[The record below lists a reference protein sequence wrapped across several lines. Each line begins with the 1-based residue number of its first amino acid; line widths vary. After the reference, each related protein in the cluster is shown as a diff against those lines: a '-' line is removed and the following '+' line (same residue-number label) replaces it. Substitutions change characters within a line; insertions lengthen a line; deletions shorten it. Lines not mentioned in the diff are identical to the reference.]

1 MTYFDNN
8 RLILK
13 MTQEEKG
20 YFSSLYEMADSTM
33 SGKLEG
39 KIAAN
44 FLKKSGLPKEILKKI
59 WLISAQT
66 DPSFIEKDEFYVALR
81 LVALAQNNLEC
92 SAESI
97 RLNHPIPPL
106 PKFDLKVDDTSST
119 FSLPKTSISTNNL
132 NSNFNPMNNNN
143 MGNLNPLN
151 NSNNNINI
159 NYKQINN
166 NSNNNINN
174 NAINENN
181 INTNINDN
189 FKQMNNMNNN
199 NFNETNNMNTNFN
212 DMHNMNN
219 NFNQMNNNINNNY
232 NQMNNNMN
240 NNYNQ
245 MNDNMNNN
253 FNQMNNNMN
262 NNYNQMNNNM
272 NVNYEI
278 TPQDIENYKSIYLVN
293 KDEDNSISIQKAKQ
307 IWSGSGISNN
317 IIDKI
322 LDLIPNK
329 TNNSLKEKEFHVCT
343 HLILK
348 KLPIQ
353 NFLPSSL
360 NDYLKSKDEL
370 NFQNNHNQPGNIE
383 NVLYK
388 EFNMKP
394 IVHIKRKSNMNHYK
408 GVEQVGTISGTKNLL
423 EQLKLMN
430 EDANDENKFLT
441 KELDENM
448 ELLNSFIDDMQKINR
463 MIQNVDNK
471 IKGTKNMI
479 MEFRRKKNIEN
490 DNIARMK
497 VDMKM
502 ANDEANNLLNNNH

>member
-212 DMHNMNN
+212 DMH
-219 NFNQMNNNINNNY
+219 
-232 NQMNNNMN
+232 
-240 NNYNQ
+240 
-245 MNDNMNNN
+245 NMNNN

-479 MEFRRKKNIEN
+479 MEFRKKKNIEN

>member
-174 NAINENN
+174 NTINENN
-181 INTNINDN
+181 MNTNINDN

-212 DMHNMNN
+212 DMH
-219 NFNQMNNNINNNY
+219 
-232 NQMNNNMN
+232 
-240 NNYNQ
+240 
-245 MNDNMNNN
+245 NMNNN

-448 ELLNSFIDDMQKINR
+448 ELLNSFVDDMQKINR

-502 ANDEANNLLNNNH
+502 ANDEANNLLNNKH

>member
-97 RLNHPIPPL
+97 KLNHPIPPL
-106 PKFDLKVDDTSST
+106 PKFDLKVDDTSSI

-174 NAINENN
+174 NTINENN
-181 INTNINDN
+181 MNTNINDN

-199 NFNETNNMNTNFN
+199 NFNEM
-212 DMHNMNN
+212 
-219 NFNQMNNNINNNY
+219 
-232 NQMNNNMN
+232 
-240 NNYNQ
+240 
-245 MNDNMNNN
+245 
-253 FNQMNNNMN
+253 NNMN

-502 ANDEANNLLNNNH
+502 ANEEANNLLNNNH

>member
-212 DMHNMNN
+212 DMH
-219 NFNQMNNNINNNY
+219 
-232 NQMNNNMN
+232 
-240 NNYNQ
+240 
-245 MNDNMNNN
+245 NMNNN

>member
-174 NAINENN
+174 NTINENN
-181 INTNINDN
+181 MNTNINDN

-212 DMHNMNN
+212 DIH
-219 NFNQMNNNINNNY
+219 
-232 NQMNNNMN
+232 
-240 NNYNQ
+240 
-245 MNDNMNNN
+245 NMNNN

-430 EDANDENKFLT
+430 EDTNEENKFLT

-448 ELLNSFIDDMQKINR
+448 ELLNSFYDDIQKINK
-463 MIQNVDNK
+463 MILNVDNK
-471 IKGTKNMI
+471 IVSTKNLI
-479 MEFRRKKNIEN
+479 MEYRRKKNIEN
-490 DNIARMK
+490 DNIAKMN
-497 VDMKM
+497 VEMKM
-502 ANDEANNLLNNNH
+502 SKEEENKLLNN